1 MRTLSGLG
9 VSAGVGQAHALVVSP
24 APGLPA
30 SDPSRGAEADL
41 AKVEAAS
48 ARLLIVS
55 MSAPF
60 TPIRRPLQYCRP
72 LP

>member
-24 APGLPA
+24 APDCPLQIP
-30 SDPSRGAEADL
+30 AEAQRQTWPRL
-41 AKVEAAS
+41 RPPS